1 MSVGSP
7 SLDHTLLDL
16 AVSSGVTK
24 STSLAGLSASRQ
36 DGFTME
42 SMTLQY
48 DSAGA
53 PWGLDGQP
61 LKLPDLAVKSSRAF
75 SLIANPA
82 HGLYTF

>member
-7 SLDHTLLDL
+7 SLDHTLLVL
-16 AVSSGVTK
+16 AVSSRVTK

-42 SMTLQY
+42 SLLQY

>member
-7 SLDHTLLDL
+7 SLDHTLLVL
-16 AVSSGVTK
+16 AVSSQVTK

-36 DGFTME
+36 GGFTME
-42 SMTLQY
+42 NLLQY
-48 DSAGA
+48 DSVGA

-82 HGLYTF
+82 HELYTF